1 MAPQRH
7 LADHHVRRRIV
18 PVSGALLGHTAG
30 TDGPNE
36 TLSVLADLD
45 LDVDG
50 RSARLAGNGQHL
62 VLTSEDPAHLWDTL
76 TRASLPSG
84 IGQVSG
90 PRAVG
95 RAASLL
101 SDNGLTL
108 DIVGPRGTVV
118 RLGADAHSWAGRLL
132 TGSEA
137 VQPSS
142 VRAVLPVG
150 VRLGSRLA
158 EGIGRRRRPSR
169 GPGRRHPPAAS
180 LQVRRPLGAGRRG
193 LDQDVDTRYRNTVAE
208 PNGPIEPQ
216 LDVSAFDRG

>member
-7 LADHHVRRRIV
+7 LAGHHVRKRIV
-18 PVSGALLGHTAG
+18 PVSGAPPGHKAA
-30 TDGPNE
+30 TDGPNL

-50 RSARLAGNGQHL
+50 RSVRLAGNGQHL

-76 TRASLPSG
+76 VRASLPSG

-118 RLGADAHSWAGRLL
+118 RLGADAHSWAGRLI

-158 EGIGRRRRPSR
+158 EGIGGRLARQRINDPARPDGSAR
-169 GPGRRHPPAAS
+169 IPAHKAAS
-180 LQVRRPLGAGRRG
+180 VAAGAGLLAVLVVVIRR
-193 LDQDVDTRYRNTVAE
+193 LHRSRTV
-208 PNGPIEPQ
+208 
-216 LDVSAFDRG
+216 SR